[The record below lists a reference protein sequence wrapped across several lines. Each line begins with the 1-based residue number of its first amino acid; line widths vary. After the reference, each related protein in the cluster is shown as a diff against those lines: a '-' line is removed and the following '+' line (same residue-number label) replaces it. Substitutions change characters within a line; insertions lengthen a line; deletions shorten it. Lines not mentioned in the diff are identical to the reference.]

1 MQFSFYCLGFTVP
14 KRMHPMVLGFTVQKN
29 TFQGLRTKKRKMR
42 LRVYGKKRSVLGFTD
57 KKYNLAFRG
66 QGLRP
71 QKRVFTPLF
80 RVYDPK
86 NTFLGFT
93 PFLPHFTSFSLNCYP
108 ILHVIFNVLTSLS
121 LVLTPFYLILQGW
134 YSHERTDGRTHGRTN
149 KFPPKVKKERPQ
161 AAAMRKGICW
171 WESALNS
178 VQM

>member
-42 LRVYGKKRSVLGFTD
+42 LRVYGKKYPF
-57 KKYNLAFRG
+57 

-71 QKRVFTPLF
+71 KNTFERFDF
-80 RVYDPK
+80 RVYGPQNVCSPHYLGFTTPK

-121 LVLTPFYLILQGW
+121 LVLTPFHIILQGW
-134 YSHERTDGRTHGRTN
+134 YSHERTDGRTN

-161 AAAMRKGICW
+161 AAAMNCLLLRQPPRLDWK
-171 WESALNS
+171 AR
-178 VQM
+178 